1 MEKRLNKKIELYVTQ
16 LKDDMRDKI
25 SQLKIGDTLQEN
37 TKVNDLIEYI
47 YEYDRLC
54 LTKDDFVKR
63 KRVKNS
69 IPNTNRCNAKR
80 ANGEQCTRRR
90 KEGCDFCGT
99 HYKGTPHGLILDKEG
114 GDESK
119 KTFEITAE
127 EVAGIIHYLDKYGNV
142 YNISDIMSNKEN
154 PEIIGRY
161 TKNGNSFVIYDS

>member
-16 LKDDMRDKI
+16 LKDDLRDKI
-25 SQLKIGDTLQEN
+25 AQLNIGNTLPEKN
-37 TKVNDLIEYI
+37 KVNDLIGYI
-47 YEYDRLC
+47 YEYNRLC

-90 KEGCDFCGT
+90 KDGCDFCGT
-99 HYKGTPHGLILDKEG
+99 HYKGTPHGLIMDT
-114 GDESK
+114 ESPDDNK
-119 KTFEITAE
+119 KTVEISAE
-127 EVAGIIHYLDKYGNV
+127 EIAGIIYYLDKYGNV
-142 YNISDIMSNKEN
+142 YNINDIMSNKEN

-161 TKNGNSFVIYDS
+161 TKNGNNYMIYDS